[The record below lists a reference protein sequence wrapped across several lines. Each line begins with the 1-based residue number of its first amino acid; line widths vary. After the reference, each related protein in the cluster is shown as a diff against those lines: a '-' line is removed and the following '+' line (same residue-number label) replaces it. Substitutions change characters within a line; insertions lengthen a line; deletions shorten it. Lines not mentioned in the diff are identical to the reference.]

1 RVSRCRSRPFCWRCC
16 CCRCANPGIARATQ
30 RTIQKWLGYAEV
42 RFHDT
47 PIASAEFAPS
57 GRASTVQSTDEEAAI
72 LPREDKH
79 TPRAAAPQQGASA
92 AAEKLSAAINAA
104 IGSESD
110 SGGSR
115 SSDSDDEGEG
125 GEGEE
130 VEGSVV
136 VPVLSPVL
144 VDGPG
149 ETRPLTVVYRLQVG
163 RPSGKGAASAARYE
177 QRAFRVNAHLT
188 VEHDEPTLTFVDE
201 PVEGVELPAEA
212 PGDKCRDTTA

>member
-1 RVSRCRSRPFCWRCC
+1 MSLTAILLALLLLSMCH
-16 CCRCANPGIARATQ
+16 PGIARATQ

-163 RPSGKGAASAARYE
+163 RPSGKGAARYE
-177 QRAFRVNAHLT
+177 HTRTHTHARTPGLAPFIACLGAWRMPNV
-188 VEHDEPTLTFVDE
+188 PT
-201 PVEGVELPAEA
+201 PLPL
-212 PGDKCRDTTA
+212 C

>member
-1 RVSRCRSRPFCWRCC
+1 MAILLALLLLSMCL
-16 CCRCANPGIARATQ
+16 PGIARATQ
-30 RTIQKWLGYAEV
+30 RTIQRWLGYAEV

-47 PIASAEFAPS
+47 IPIASAEQHAPS

-72 LPREDKH
+72 LPREE
-79 TPRAAAPQQGASA
+79 AAPPQRGASA

-115 SSDSDDEGEG
+115 SSDSDEEGEG

-163 RPSGKGAASAARYE
+163 RPSGKGAARYE
-177 QRAFRVNAHLT
+177 HTHTHTYARTPGLA
-188 VEHDEPTLTFVDE
+188 PLTFHGLGARRMPNV
-201 PVEGVELPAEA
+201 PTPLPL
-212 PGDKCRDTTA
+212 C